1 MLREMSIRHFAI
13 IDHVRLTF
21 DNGFHVLTGET
32 GAGKSILIDAIGLLV
47 GGRGSAD
54 FVRHGKGKAEIEG
67 LFEVPAEHPVRDVL
81 SELGIEPEEDV
92 LIIRREIA
100 ASGKSTCR
108 INGRMVTLAMLK
120 QVGERLL
127 DIHGQHEHQSLLK
140 PEEHV
145 EWLDAFGGETVLA
158 KRREYEVVYRKYRDL
173 EREWQRLTVD
183 EKEMAQ
189 RIDLL
194 RFQQEEIA
202 AAKLT
207 EGEEEELE
215 LERKRLAH
223 AEKIVQNAS
232 EAYEALYGER
242 RGLEHL
248 HDALQALE
256 EIAQVDESIR
266 SVWEMVQSAYY
277 QLEEAARELG
287 TYRDQLEFDPDRL
300 VEVEDRLHLIHQL
313 KRKYGDSI
321 RDILSFGE
329 RVQEE
334 LERLLNRDENKEAL
348 EAEMRKLRAEL
359 DQKADEL
366 TALRKQ
372 AARRLE
378 ERVEKE
384 LADLNMGATTF
395 HVAFYSSETPNGL
408 TPTGKDR
415 IEFQIAPNPGEPLR
429 PLAKIASGGE
439 LSRIMLAL
447 KTLFADVDH
456 IPTLIFDEIDTGVS
470 GRAAQA
476 IAEKMV
482 ALGRK
487 SQVLCITHLPQVA
500 CMADTH
506 FYIYKEAESGHTQTH
521 VEKLDRQGRTLELAR
536 MLGGVEVTDTTREHA
551 QEMLQMAE
559 QMKKAI

>member
-13 IDHVRLTF
+13 IEHVHLTF
-21 DNGFHVLTGET
+21 DDGFHVLTGET

-54 FVRHGKGKAEIEG
+54 FVRHGKEKAEIEG

-81 SELGIEPEEDV
+81 RELGIEPEEDM

-100 ASGKSTCR
+100 HSGKSTCR

-145 EWLDAFGGETVLA
+145 EWLDAFGGEAVLA
-158 KRREYEVVYRKYRDL
+158 KRREYEALYRKYRDREL
-173 EREWQRLTVD
+173 EWRRLTVD
-183 EKEMAQ
+183 EKEVAQ

-194 RFQQEEIA
+194 RFQHEEIA
-202 AAKLT
+202 AAQLT
-207 EGEEEELE
+207 DGEEEELE
-215 LERKRLAH
+215 SERNRLVH

-242 RGLEHL
+242 RGLEYL
-248 HDALQALE
+248 HDAMQALE
-256 EIAQVDESIR
+256 EIVQVDESVR
-266 SVWEMVQSAYY
+266 SVWETVQSAYY

-287 TYRDQLEFDPDRL
+287 NYRDQLEFDPDRL
-300 VEVEDRLHLIHQL
+300 SEVEDRLHLIRQL
-313 KRKYGDSI
+313 KRKYGESI
-321 RDILSFGE
+321 RDILSYRE
-329 RVQEE
+329 HVQAE
-334 LERLLNRDENKEAL
+334 LEQLLNRDENKEAM
-348 EAEMRKLRAEL
+348 EAEIKQLRAEL
-359 DQKADEL
+359 DKKADEL

-395 HVAFYSSETPNGL
+395 HVAFNSFETPHDL
-408 TPTGKDR
+408 TPSGKDR

-447 KTLFADVDH
+447 KTLFAHADD

-506 FYIYKEAESGHTQTH
+506 FYIYKETESGHTQTH
-521 VEKLDRQGRTLELAR
+521 VDKLDRQGRTLELAR
-536 MLGGVEVTDTTREHA
+536 MLGGVEVTETTREHA
-551 QEMLQMAE
+551 EEMLRMAE
-559 QMKKAI
+559 QMKQVI